1 MRASVNEQGVQ
12 VHKEVIRRYCRKIT
26 FTSNDSFVV
35 PQGIE
40 QIAVDCVAAAGIIGG
55 GDQYDQ
61 RPGYG
66 GRVRTLLKVES
77 GQVLYITVGVL
88 PTNWTVS
95 SYNASDIRI
104 GNNDY
109 ASRVIVAGG
118 GGSGIHTSH
127 RNHGSSGGHGG
138 GLIGAN
144 GTTTNGGLAAG
155 GIGGTQTAGG
165 SGGWGLNSTGGA
177 GTFGL
182 GGSNTAG
189 WTAGAGGAGWY
200 GGGAG
205 GSGAADSVWSR
216 GGGGGGSSYTDP
228 TLCSEVEHTQG
239 YQNGNGYISFDFEV
253 DEGEE
258 YDYYIDTIII
268 KALR

>member
-1 MRASVNEQGVQ
+1 MKAYINEQGVQ
-12 VHKEVIRRYCRKIT
+12 GHKEVIRRYYRKIT
-26 FTSNDSFVV
+26 FTSNGTFVV
-35 PQGIE
+35 PQASK
-40 QIAVDCVAAAGIIGG
+40 QIVVDCVAAAGIVAG
-55 GDQYDQ
+55 GDRIDQ

-66 GRVRTLLKVES
+66 GRVQALLKVS
-77 GQVLYITVGVL
+77 PGQILYITVGVL

-118 GGSGIHTSH
+118 GGNGIHTAN
-127 RNHGSSGGHGG
+127 RQHGSSGGHGG

-144 GTTTNGGLAAG
+144 GTTTNSVLAYGGT
-155 GIGGTQTAGG
+155 GGTQTAGG
-165 SGGWGLNSTGGA
+165 SGGWGLNSTGGV

-205 GSGAADSVWSR
+205 GSGARDSVWSR
-216 GGGGGGSSYTDP
+216 GGGGGGSSYTHPD
-228 TLCSEVEHTQG
+228 LCSEVAHTQG
-239 YQNGNGYISFDFEV
+239 FRNGNGYVTMEYEV
-253 DEGEE
+253 LEADG
-258 YDYYIDTIII
+258 YDYFKDEI
-268 KALR
+268 KIKLKK

>member
-1 MRASVNEQGVQ
+1 MRASINEQGVQ
-12 VHKEVIRRYCRKIT
+12 AHKEVIRRYYRKIT

-35 PQGIE
+35 PQGRE
-40 QIAVDCVAAAGIIGG
+40 QITVDCVAAAGIVAG
-55 GDQYDQ
+55 GDRIDQ
-61 RPGYG
+61 HPGYG
-66 GRVRTLLKVES
+66 GRVQTLLKVEP

-88 PTNWTVS
+88 PTNWTVA

-118 GGSGIHTSH
+118 GGSGIHTAN
-127 RNHGSSGGHGG
+127 RQHGSSGGHGG
-138 GLIGAN
+138 GLTGAG
-144 GTTTNGGLAAG
+144 GTTTNSVLAYGGG
-155 GIGGTQTAGG
+155 GGSQTAGG
-165 SGGWGLNSTGGA
+165 AGAWGLNSTGGT
-177 GTFGL
+177 GIFGL

-205 GSGAADSVWSR
+205 GSGARDSVWSR

-228 TLCSEVEHTQG
+228 NLCSEVIHTQG
-239 YQNGNGYISFDFEV
+239 YQNGNGYISFDYEV
-253 DEGEE
+253 AETDG
-258 YDYYIDTIII
+258 YDYYTDTIVI

>member
-1 MRASVNEQGVQ
+1 MRAYINEQGVQ
-12 VHKEVIRRYCRKIT
+12 AHKEVIRRYYKKLT
-26 FTSNDSFVV
+26 FTSNDTFVV
-35 PQGIE
+35 PQGSE

-66 GRVRTLLKVES
+66 GRVQALLKVTP
-77 GQVLYITVGVL
+77 GQVLYITVGIL

-104 GNNDY
+104 GSNDY
-109 ASRVIVAGG
+109 AGRVVVAGG

-127 RNHGSSGGHGG
+127 RNHGGSGGHGG

-144 GTTTNGGLAAG
+144 GTCGNGGLGVG
-155 GIGGTQTAGG
+155 GAGGTQTAGG
-165 SGGWGLNSTGGA
+165 AGGWGYNATGGS
-177 GTFGL
+177 GTLGL

-189 WTAGAGGAGWY
+189 WTSGAGGAGYY

-205 GSGAADSVWSR
+205 GNGAHDSVWAR

-228 TLCSEVEHTQG
+228 DLCSDVVHTQG
-239 YQNGNGYISFDFEV
+239 YQSGNGYVTMEYEV
-253 DEGEE
+253 SETDE
-258 YDYYIDTIII
+258 YDYYTETTEI
-268 KALR
+268 KLIK

>member
-1 MRASVNEQGVQ
+1 MPVYKGSSKLGLIS
-12 VHKEVIRRYCRKIT
+12 KEGFVITHVYKGSQLVYRLSFDPVT
-26 FTSNDSFVV
+26 FTSSGTWTV
-35 PQGIE
+35 PAGIK
-40 QIAVDCVAAAGIIGG
+40 QIRVDCVAAAGIVAG
-55 GDQYDQ
+55 GDRIDQ

-66 GRVRTLLKVES
+66 GRVQTVLRVEP
-77 GQVLYITVGVL
+77 GQILYITVGVL

-127 RNHGSSGGHGG
+127 RNHGGSGGHGG

-144 GTTTNGGLAAG
+144 GTCGNGGLGVG
-155 GIGGTQTAGG
+155 GAGGTQTAGG
-165 SGGWGLNSTGGA
+165 AGGWGFNATGGA

-182 GGSNTAG
+182 GGSNTAS
-189 WTAGAGGAGWY
+189 WTGGAGGAGWY

-205 GSGAADSVWSR
+205 GNGAHDSVWAR
-216 GGGGGGSSYTDP
+216 GGGGGGSSYTHPD
-228 TLCSEVEHTQG
+228 LCSEVVHTQG
-239 YQNGNGYISFDFEV
+239 YQTGNGYITVSMV
-253 DEGEE
+253 
-258 YDYYIDTIII
+258 
-268 KALR
+268 